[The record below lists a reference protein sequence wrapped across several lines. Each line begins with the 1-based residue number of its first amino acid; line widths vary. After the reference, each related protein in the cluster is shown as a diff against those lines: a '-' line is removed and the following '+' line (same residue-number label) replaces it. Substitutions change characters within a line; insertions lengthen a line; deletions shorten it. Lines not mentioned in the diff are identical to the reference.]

1 MRMKTK
7 RLLAAISLSALLM
20 GGVSGCGKVDAL
32 TGKPVNSS
40 EVTTQETN
48 SQGSSIT
55 YRWEEVRKQLGED
68 RATKLKDTLKHSQD
82 VIDAW
87 GYGTHEGREG
97 IGFDLYPDVVLD
109 LLKRDFDQFK
119 ALFGSEL
126 QKIQAL
132 TPKGER
138 FLKDINGLEQN
149 PIPDDTSAMLFDIN
163 KAYEGAIAEMNAQ
176 VHPTPGTNNPDFT
189 RTPAVRTEF
198 EHARDVFQRCGYYL
212 FGGELQ
218 GFQKMTPTPTPIIIK

>member
-1 MRMKTK
+1 MRTK
-7 RLLAAISLSALLM
+7 AKRFLAAISFSALLI
-20 GGVSGCGKVDAL
+20 GGVAGSEKVATIRDKSA
-32 TGKPVNSS
+32 NAS
-40 EVTTQETN
+40 EITTQET
-48 SQGSSIT
+48 SAPGSPIT

-68 RATKLKDTLKHSQD
+68 RATKLKNILKHSQD

-97 IGFDLYPDVVLD
+97 IGFELYPDSVLD
-109 LLKRDFDQFK
+109 LLKMDFDQFK

-132 TPKGER
+132 TLNGER
-138 FLKDINGLEQN
+138 FLKDDNGLEQN

-163 KAYEGAIAEMNAQ
+163 KAYEGAIAEMDAQ
-176 VHPTPGTNNPDFT
+176 VHPTPGTHNPDFT

-198 EHARDVFQRCGYYL
+198 EHARDVFQRYGYYL

-218 GFQKMTPTPTPIIIK
+218 GFQKMTPTPIPIKTN